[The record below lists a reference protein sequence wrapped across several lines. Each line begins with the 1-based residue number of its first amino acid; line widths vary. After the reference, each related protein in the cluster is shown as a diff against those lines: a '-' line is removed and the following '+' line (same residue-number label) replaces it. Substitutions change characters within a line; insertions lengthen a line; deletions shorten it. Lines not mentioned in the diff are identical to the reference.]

1 MLAFNGVSVEHSS
14 SCPTHTELKPS
25 RRETQKAFDQLAA
38 AIINDPA
45 LEEECLKN
53 LDTIRRW
60 IGLSQEI

>member
-1 MLAFNGVSVEHSS
+1 MLAFNGVSIEHHSS
-14 SCPTHTELKPS
+14 CLTHTELKPS
-25 RRETQKAFDQLAA
+25 RRETQKAFNELAA